1 VLKIKVLFVNAIN
14 KSRLLET
21 RYPPLSLAYLAAA
34 LRKNIDDK
42 VEFNIILSDFEKTL
56 DSFNPDVVGITSVSQ
71 NYDTAKEY
79 AKKSKEK
86 GKKVLIGGVHIS
98 ALPQSL
104 TDDMDIGIIGEG
116 EETIVELFK
125 NNFENLNKIKGIV
138 YKKNNK
144 VIITPPRELIKD
156 LDTIEPPARDL
167 LKIDKH
173 TFMFTS
179 RGCPYRCIFCSSSR
193 FWKQVR
199 FHSAER
205 VISEMKSLVNDYNVK
220 YIEMFDDLF
229 IADKKRLKRIAEL
242 IKQEKID
249 VKIGCSARANMVDDE
264 TMKLLK
270 EMNVQKIVLG
280 LESGNERIL
289 TYLKGIDGRSTVTV
303 KQNYES
309 VRLANKYGILVNA
322 GFVIGSPDET
332 EKEIIDTY
340 KLAATSGLNHFE
352 PYILTPLPGTPIWE
366 LAKKKGLVDDVN
378 FEWSKLDVMFG
389 ENYKKAII
397 LSDVLNREK
406 LYELFLK
413 FKKLQRNLRIKNAI
427 LHPRKNDIFD
437 ILKKMILEGAY
448 I

>member
-1 VLKIKVLFVNAIN
+1 
-14 KSRLLET
+14 
-21 RYPPLSLAYLAAA
+21 
-34 LRKNIDDK
+34 
-42 VEFNIILSDFEKTL
+42 
-56 DSFNPDVVGITSVSQ
+56 
-71 NYDTAKEY
+71 
-79 AKKSKEK
+79 
-86 GKKVLIGGVHIS
+86 
-98 ALPQSL
+98 
-104 TDDMDIGIIGEG
+104 
-116 EETIVELFK
+116 
-125 NNFENLNKIKGIV
+125 
-138 YKKNNK
+138 
-144 VIITPPRELIKD
+144 
-156 LDTIEPPARDL
+156 
-167 LKIDKH
+167 
-173 TFMFTS
+173 
-179 RGCPYRCIFCSSSR
+179 
-193 FWKQVR
+193 
-199 FHSAER
+199 
-205 VISEMKSLVNDYNVK
+205 MKSLVNDYNVK

-229 IADKKRLKRIAEL
+229 IADKKRLRKIAEL

-303 KQNYES
+303 KQNYDA
-309 VRLANKYGILVNA
+309 VRIANKYEILVNA

-397 LSDVLNREK
+397 LSDVLDREK